1 MGISKD
7 LATSVSVEKLV
18 YLCPRMFRSARFVTS
33 ACLLGTHRSL
43 FVTLNNTKKNLG
55 KTVYNNLLS
64 QPFCMVSGER
74 GPHKS
79 HHYLSVP
86 NSSKYVSQ
94 KPFCINTSC
103 SINPAHAPG
112 FRTVRKITIP
122 VQYCSYTNFSDH
134 FILRACVLNKC
145 LLPENNTSKH
155 RRSTDKCR
163 EDLNRIGK
171 STKSY
176 HDIGSTSFTKSHLL
190 LNHMLWTSYHEQW
203 RYSGPLKAQTCGLH
217 RRVPQQAAFED
228 CLSAKNEERCRE
240 HLHSNTALYEKK
252 KGKSWAAVLVSL
264 CTVGG
269 EPALLFTLR
278 SSTLRGKH
286 KGDVSFAGGK
296 QDPSDRNIVETA
308 LREAREELG
317 IDVNE
322 NEVWGVLKPLN
333 DSSGMMI
340 APVLANLGPL
350 ETLSLRPNPNEVDEI
365 FTLSVAHL
373 CNPQNQGYT
382 HFRTGNRYGY
392 TLPVFHSD
400 KYRIWGLTAIA
411 LDHTLKLLMPA

>member
-1 MGISKD
+1 M
-7 LATSVSVEKLV
+7 
-18 YLCPRMFRSARFVTS
+18 TS

-55 KTVYNNLLS
+55 QTVCNNLLS

-74 GPHKS
+74 GPHRS
-79 HHYLSVP
+79 HHYISVP

-94 KPFCINTSC
+94 KSFRINTSC
-103 SINPAHAPG
+103 SINPENATD
-112 FRTVRKITIP
+112 FRTVRKIPIS
-122 VQYCSYTNFSDH
+122 VQNCSYTKFSDH
-134 FILRACVLNKC
+134 FILRDCVLNKC

-155 RRSTDKCR
+155 RCSTDKWR

-176 HDIGSTSFTKSHLL
+176 HDIGSTSFTKSYEFTKG
-190 LNHMLWTSYHEQW
+190 LWTSYHEQW

-217 RRVPQQAAFED
+217 RTVPQQAAFED

-252 KGKSWAAVLVSL
+252 KEKSWAAVLVSL

-286 KGDVSFAGGK
+286 KGDVRYVGF
-296 QDPSDRNIVETA
+296 
-308 LREAREELG
+308 
-317 IDVNE
+317 
-322 NEVWGVLKPLN
+322 VLT
-333 DSSGMMI
+333 
-340 APVLANLGPL
+340 
-350 ETLSLRPNPNEVDEI
+350 EYFPNHTQRHTT
-365 FTLSVAHL
+365 FVA
-373 CNPQNQGYT
+373 
-382 HFRTGNRYGY
+382 
-392 TLPVFHSD
+392 
-400 KYRIWGLTAIA
+400 
-411 LDHTLKLLMPA
+411 